1 MGKNM
6 GSFKRSHTSEC
17 MFEHRS
23 SDVWIALR
31 CMDNYSIDLSSIL
44 ETSLITLM
52 YGWSIHR
59 SSDVWTSLRC
69 MDSSH
74 TLELRYWLNYRW
86 GK

>member
-52 YGWSIHR
+52 YGPA
-59 SSDVWTSLRC
+59 SDVWILAIHWNSVI
-69 MDSSH
+69 
-74 TLELRYWLNYRW
+74 
-86 GK
+86 G